1 MKTYQVIPATKAE
14 EPIIA
19 HLWPFYVYD
28 LTRYCGHKPG
38 WENPAQTSFTSNCV
52 ADYFNDSTSQ
62 VFLIKVGEE
71 QAGFVI
77 IKKPDF
83 LPNVDWMMSEFY
95 ISAKFQRSGL
105 GHDVAM
111 EFFNRFKGNWAVG
124 VLPEN
129 APAFVFWQKTISHLT
144 HNRYQEVHK
153 TKDELKTPEYPNPYP
168 MNMFLFTVT

>member
-1 MKTYQVIPATKAE
+1 MKKYTLIPATQE
-14 EPIIA
+14 DESILS

-38 WENPAQTSFTSNCV
+38 WHNPTEPTFKSHCV
-52 ADYFNDSTSQ
+52 ADYYKDPDSQIYLLKMGS
-62 VFLIKVGEE
+62 EH
-71 QAGFVI
+71 AGFMV

-83 LPNVDWMMSEFY
+83 MPDVDWFMAEFF
-95 ISAKFQRSGL
+95 IVAKFQRSGL
-105 GHDVAM
+105 GHEVAIDC
-111 EFFNRFKGNWAVG
+111 FNRFKGKWAVG

-129 APAFVFWQKTISHLT
+129 APAFVFWQKTISQLT
-144 HNRYQEVHK
+144 RNHYQEVHK